1 MSLKSILHRV
11 SGRSFKPLKPK
22 TRWQDN
28 PQFSSYIKEQI
39 SRDYETGVHGALRA
53 AIGDK
58 PLQHGVS
65 VGSGTGDNERGLIAA
80 GLVESFDLFEV
91 SKDRIAQSKALAEKA
106 GVSDRLIHHLEDA
119 LQRDVAGTYDLV
131 YWEHALHH
139 MFDVDH
145 ALAWSVRA
153 LKPGGLLVVND
164 YVGPT
169 RLQWRR
175 KEVSLVRRF
184 LRQNQSILDVDPRR
198 VRHGSAF
205 RRLKQFL
212 RDPSEAP
219 QSDRIEAAYERH
231 TGTKIN
237 VLGGAVTH
245 LGGGFLNGA
254 EDKDPEI
261 HNRMIALDQTARDQ
275 GLSHFAFGLWR
286 KPK

>member
-1 MSLKSILHRV
+1 MSLRSTLHRV
-11 SGRSFKPLKPK
+11 SGRKFKPLRPK

-28 PQFSSYIKEQI
+28 EQFSSYIRQAI
-39 SRDYETGVHGALRA
+39 SPDHETGVHGAIRA
-53 AIGDK
+53 AIRDK
-58 PLQHGVS
+58 PLPHGVS

-80 GLVESFDLFEV
+80 GLVENFDLFEV

-106 GVSDRLIHHLEDA
+106 GVSDRLTHHLEDA
-119 LQRDVAGTYDLV
+119 LKRDVEGAYDLV

-164 YVGPT
+164 YIGPT

-175 KEVSLVRRF
+175 KEVALVRQF
-184 LRQNQSILDVDPRR
+184 LRQNEKILGVDPRR

-231 TGTKIN
+231 TGTKIK
-237 VLGGAVTH
+237 VLGGAVIH

-254 EDKDPEI
+254 ENKDPEI
-261 HNRMIALDQTARDQ
+261 HDRMIALDQTARDQ

-286 KPK
+286 KPE